1 MLSYRITDLQ
11 IGITC
16 DTILFQEQF
25 APFRVESQREPDCKV
40 TLDFIPMDDCQPKLR
55 AETLFENDLLQVVAV
70 GEEQRLYFREPLSHA
85 FVSFLDDCGAEKTL
99 CVREDLRPYSEFLL
113 LNHLNLEKTMNE
125 HGRLLLHAS
134 FIETERGA
142 VLFTAPSGTGKSTQA
157 ELWRQHRGATI
168 INGDR
173 AGIWRGEQGWLAGGV
188 PWSGTSGISLNRIL
202 PLRAVVILRQGPEN
216 VLETPRASESL
227 KALMEQTT
235 INPWNREMYLR
246 TQQHLIDLIQ
256 SVPVYRLRCR
266 PDEGAVEVLARE
278 LGL

>member
-1 MLSYRITDLQ
+1 MINYIWTDLQ
-11 IGITC
+11 IGIQC
-16 DTILFQEQF
+16 DTILFQD
-25 APFRVESQREPDCKV
+25 PFSGYRVEEAEPDCVCTVRFVSPAQTVPPATLPAVYENSLFRV
-40 TLDFIPMDDCQPKLR
+40 TGMG
-55 AETLFENDLLQVVAV
+55 ETERIWYRN
-70 GEEQRLYFREPLSHA
+70 PLNGA
-85 FVSFLDDCGAEKTL
+85 FVSVLEEREGEKL
-99 CVREDLRPYSEFLL
+99 LRVREDYCPYPELFL

-157 ELWRQHRGATI
+157 ELWRQHRGAVI
-168 INGDR
+168 VNGDR

-246 TQQHLIDLIQ
+246 TQEQLIDLVQ

>member
-1 MLSYRITDLQ
+1 MDGVFGVWYHQQHEHRLFLDLQ
-11 IGITC
+11 GCAYAELQDYGDRKTLLIS
-16 DTILFQEQF
+16 E
-25 APFRVESQREPDCKV
+25 ESP
-40 TLDFIPMDDCQPKLR
+40 
-55 AETLFENDLLQVVAV
+55 NDLI
-70 GEEQRLYFREPLSHA
+70 RY
-85 FVSFLDDCGAEKTL
+85 T
-99 CVREDLRPYSEFLL
+99 L
-113 LNHLNLEKTMNE
+113 LNHLALDKTMNE